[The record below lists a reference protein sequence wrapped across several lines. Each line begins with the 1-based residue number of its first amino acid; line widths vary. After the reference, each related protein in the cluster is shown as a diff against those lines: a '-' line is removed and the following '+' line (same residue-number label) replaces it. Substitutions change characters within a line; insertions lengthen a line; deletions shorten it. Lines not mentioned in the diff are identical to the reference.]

1 MPTSSDGM
9 IINSSQQLLLGKEQE
24 MNSSNKVVLSFKT
37 GKGPDKEKKI
47 TFHDFVLSNKFPNNV
62 SLMKNGNV
70 VVCTDFIENPPESK
84 VSLITGSNFSLKE
97 DAFHYPYASSTYGTS
112 SVFVTYNV
120 VQQFQTL
127 SWLYRCTNQHHH
139 KKGFPFHQQVFFCNN
154 ISFIFY
160 SSVILQFH
168 N

>member
-70 VVCTDFIENPPESK
+70 FVCTDFIENPPESK
-84 VSLITGSNFSLKE
+84 VKSLHSRDREVDLPWRNRWI
-97 DAFHYPYASSTYGTS
+97 H
-112 SVFVTYNV
+112 
-120 VQQFQTL
+120 
-127 SWLYRCTNQHHH
+127 
-139 KKGFPFHQQVFFCNN
+139 
-154 ISFIFY
+154 
-160 SSVILQFH
+160 
-168 N
+168 